1 MQRFET
7 IVIGLGAT
15 GSAAVCQLARRGN
28 AVLGIDQFEPPHD
41 RGSTHGDTRITRL
54 AIGEGEQYTPFALR
68 SHHLWRELEG
78 ETGTRL
84 LTTNGCLVISS
95 GATAAQMHVEN
106 FFANTLAAARRYGI
120 AHEILNAGQIRSRFP
135 HFRVSDDEMGYLER
149 DGGFLCPEA
158 CVRAQLAVA
167 RRLGAT
173 IHTQETATRL
183 AATSRGVTVT
193 TDRGSYGAD
202 KLIVA
207 AGPWLP
213 SLIDA
218 RLARHFKVYRQVM
231 FWFDVEGPVDAFR
244 PASLP
249 VFIWELKGRK
259 HGIYGSPAVA
269 GPGGG
274 VKIATEQFDGTTGPD
289 APMQPV
295 SDEEKCLMYEGYVA
309 PYFSGIS
316 GRCVKALTCLYT
328 VTPDFAFVIDVHPDS
343 ERVILA
349 SPCSG
354 HGFKHSPAVGEAL
367 SELVVDGATRLD
379 LGAFSMHRLLLRGSR
394 GGATE

>member
-28 AVLGIDQFEPPHD
+28 AVLGIDQFEPPHV

-54 AIGEGEQYTPFALR
+54 AIGEGEQYTPLALR
-68 SHHLWRELEG
+68 SHQLWRELEG
-78 ETGTRL
+78 ETGIHL
-84 LTTNGCLVISS
+84 LTTNGCLIISS

-120 AHEILNAGQIRSRFP
+120 AHEILNAGQVRRRFP

-158 CVRAQLAVA
+158 CVRAQLTVA

-173 IHTQETATRL
+173 IHTQERATRF
-183 AATSRGVTVT
+183 AAASGGVTVT
-193 TDRGSYGAD
+193 TDRGTYGAD

-213 SLIDA
+213 GLIDP

-231 FWFDVEGPVDAFR
+231 FWFDVEGPVDAFL
-244 PASLP
+244 PARLP
-249 VFIWELKGRK
+249 VFIWELKGSK
-259 HGIYGSPAVA
+259 QGIYGLPAVA
-269 GPGGG
+269 GPDGG
-274 VKIATEQFDGTTGPD
+274 VKIATEQFDGTISPD
-289 APMQPV
+289 AAVRAV
-295 SDEEKCLMYEGYVA
+295 SDEEKRLMYEACVA

-316 GRCVKALTCLYT
+316 ARCLKAITCLYT

-379 LGAFSMHRLLLRGSR
+379 LGAFSLRRLLSR
-394 GGATE
+394 PF